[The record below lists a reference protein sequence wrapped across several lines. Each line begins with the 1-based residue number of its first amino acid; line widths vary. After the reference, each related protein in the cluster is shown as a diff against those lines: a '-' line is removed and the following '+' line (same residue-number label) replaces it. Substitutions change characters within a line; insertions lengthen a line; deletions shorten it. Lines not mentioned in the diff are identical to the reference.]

1 MILLDYYDDV
11 YQEVANEIDR
21 AVTTYVLVVLFV
33 FLALAVAV
41 GVYLFM
47 LMHAEKQRAEHQ
59 KTVNSSLPAKLREA
73 NFTPTR
79 TFYFCDK
86 VTFKKTDDYKQML
99 FVDSEHNKL
108 GLVDYDSGK
117 LTVVDYS
124 KIVNYELYEN
134 GTLQVN
140 GAAIGGMGLGAFSAQ
155 TNHICKE
162 LRLII
167 RMNSTD
173 NPHIAYQI
181 VASKG
186 IFNLGIGKNSVI
198 YRTCF
203 PTVQEVISLLQVILK
218 QNKES
223 Q

>member
-11 YQEVANEIDR
+11 YKAAVDEVDR
-21 AVTTYVLVVLFV
+21 AVTAYVLAVVFV
-33 FLALAVAV
+33 IFAIAAAV
-41 GVYLFM
+41 GIYLFLSM
-47 LMHAEKQRAEHQ
+47 RAEQ
-59 KTVNSSLPAKLREA
+59 KRAEYQKSVNDSLPSKLREA

-86 VTFKKTDDYKQML
+86 TTFKKTDDFKQML

-108 GLVDYDSGK
+108 GLVDYESGK
-117 LTVVDYS
+117 FTAIDYAQ
-124 KIVNYELYEN
+124 ILNYELYEN

-140 GAAIGGMGLGAFSAQ
+140 GAAIGGMVGAFSAQ

-162 LRLII
+162 MRLII
-167 RMNSTD
+167 RMNSVD

-186 IFNLGIGKNSVI
+186 IFNFGIGKNSII

-203 PTVQEVISLLQVILK
+203 PTVQEVVSLLQVILQK
-218 QNKES
+218 NKES
-223 Q
+223 E